1 MSFPTPSPS
10 IRHWVEELNG
20 SKLSHPNKIVTYK
33 MKRTA
38 LILLTAAFC
47 LQASSQVMKQDAEQV
62 TTINTTSLSDEVWGY
77 AGPVPVKIK
86 IDKNDKIQSVVL
98 LTNDETPGYIR
109 KVQKMFLPRYKGMK
123 VKDCLKRQPD
133 VVTGATVTVNAIK
146 ENVRRGLEYYQKNKE
161 K

>member
-1 MSFPTPSPS
+1 M
-10 IRHWVEELNG
+10 EELNG

-109 KVQKMFLPRYKGMK
+109 KVQKMFLP
-123 VKDCLKRQPD
+123 
-133 VVTGATVTVNAIK
+133 T
-146 ENVRRGLEYYQKNKE
+146 
-161 K
+161 

>member
-10 IRHWVEELNG
+10 IRHWVAALNG
-20 SKLSHPNKIVTYK
+20 SKLSHPNKIVAYK

>member
-20 SKLSHPNKIVTYK
+20 SKQSYPNKIVTYK

-86 IDKNDKIQSVVL
+86 IDKNEKIQSVVL

>member
-1 MSFPTPSPS
+1 ML
-10 IRHWVEELNG
+10 H
-20 SKLSHPNKIVTYK
+20 K

-38 LILLTAAFC
+38 LILLTVVFC
-47 LQASSQVMKQDAEQV
+47 LQANSQVMKQDNDKV
-62 TTINTTSLSDEVWGY
+62 TTINTTTLGEEVWGY
-77 AGPVPVKIK
+77 AGPIPVKIK

-109 KVQKMFLPRYKGMK
+109 KVQQMLLPRYKGMK

-133 VVTGATVTVNAIK
+133 VVTGATVSVNAIK
-146 ENVRRGLEYYQKNKE
+146 ENVRRGLEYYQNNKE